1 MARFSTKMQRTSSTS
16 FSVGELTQ
24 PASAMR
30 RAKIYDFLFGSEA
43 TPGDAALQW
52 QMQRHSATGTA
63 TAVTPRQTDPS
74 EGVIASGM
82 VAKENHTVEPTV
94 TAGEF
99 PFTQPLNQRASYR
112 WVAPPDGEIVI
123 PATASVGVAVRT
135 PVSTSLVLVTA
146 DLYYL
151 EA

>member
-1 MARFSTKMQRTSSTS
+1 MARFSVKMQRTSSTTL
-16 FSVGELTQ
+16 SVGEVSQ
-24 PASAMR
+24 PATNMR
-30 RAKIYDFLFGSEA
+30 RARIYDFLFGSEA

-52 QMQRHSATGTA
+52 QMQRHTATGTA
-63 TAVTPRQTDPS
+63 TSVTPRQVDPS
-74 EGVIASGM
+74 EGTIASGM
-82 VAKENHTVEPTV
+82 VAKENHTVDPTV
-94 TAGEF
+94 TANEF

-123 PATASVGVAVRT
+123 PATASVGIAVRT

-146 DLYYL
+146 DVYYV